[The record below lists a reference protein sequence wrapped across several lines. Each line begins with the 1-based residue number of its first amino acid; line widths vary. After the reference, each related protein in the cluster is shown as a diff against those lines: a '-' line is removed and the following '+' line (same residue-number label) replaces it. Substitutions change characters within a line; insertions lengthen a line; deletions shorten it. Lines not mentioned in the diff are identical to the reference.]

1 MHIDLTGRLALVTGG
16 GRGIGRAISLAL
28 AAAGADL
35 VINCSRSRDDAEAA
49 ATEVRARGRQAQV
62 VAADVADPEQVGA
75 LFAAVAALGRGLDIL
90 VNNAGVI
97 KDTLVAGMELADWD
111 KVLGI
116 NLRGPFLCTRAAA
129 ALMIPRHAGKIV
141 NLSSVAAVR
150 STRGQAN
157 YAASKGGLEAFTR
170 ACAVELAPKGIQVN
184 AVRPG
189 VIATS
194 MSARVRK
201 RAEAELLT
209 AIPAGRFGQPEDIA
223 SLVVFLASAL
233 ADYVT
238 GQCFG
243 VDGGMSIA

>member
-1 MHIDLTGRLALVTGG
+1 MRIELTGRLALVTGG

-28 AAAGADL
+28 ATAGADV

-49 ATEVRARGRQAQV
+49 ATEVRARGRHAQV
-62 VAADVADPEQVGA
+62 VAADVSDPDQVGA

-97 KDTLVAGMELADWD
+97 KDTLVASMELADWD
-111 KVLGI
+111 KVLGV
-116 NLRGPFLCTRAAA
+116 NLRGAFLCTRAAA

-189 VIATS
+189 MIATA
-194 MSARVRK
+194 MSARSRK
-201 RAEAELLT
+201 RAEAEIL
-209 AIPAGRFGQPEDIA
+209 AVIPAGRFGQPEDVA
-223 SLVVFLASAL
+223 PLVVFLASPL

>member
-1 MHIDLTGRLALVTGG
+1 MRIELTGRLALVTGG

-28 AAAGADL
+28 ATAGADV

-49 ATEVRARGRQAQV
+49 ATEVRARGRHAQV
-62 VAADVADPEQVGA
+62 VAADVSDPDQVGA

-97 KDTLVAGMELADWD
+97 KDTLVASMELADWD
-111 KVLGI
+111 KVLGV
-116 NLRGPFLCTRAAA
+116 NLRGAFLCTRAAA

-189 VIATS
+189 MIATA
-194 MSARVRK
+194 MSARSRK
-201 RAEAELLT
+201 RAEAEIL
-209 AIPAGRFGQPEDIA
+209 AVIPAGRFGQPEDIA
-223 SLVVFLASAL
+223 PLVVFLASPL